1 MGSPRLVFLYGPPA
15 VGKLT
20 VARALAAREPFK
32 ILHNHVTIDPV
43 TEVLPFGTETFWHV
57 VGEFRRNLVA
67 AAAEE
72 GIDLIYTYVFA
83 PGDEQHV
90 AEITNAYEQA
100 GGRVSFVRLHAPR
113 DVLLQ
118 RVLGESRRE
127 HRKIQDTATLER
139 LLDEY
144 EDFTAV
150 AATDGLTIENTGI
163 SADEA
168 AVEILDYL
176 RRAT

>member
-1 MGSPRLVFLYGPPA
+1 VGSPRLVFLYGPPA

-32 ILHNHVTIDPV
+32 ILHNHLTIDPV
-43 TEVLPFGTETFWHV
+43 TEVLPFGTEAFWQV
-57 VGEFRRNLVA
+57 VGAFRRNLVA
-67 AAAEE
+67 AAAQE

-90 AEITNAYEQA
+90 AEITNAYEEA

-113 DVLLQ
+113 AVLLQ
-118 RVLGESRRE
+118 RVLAESRRE
-127 HRKIQDTATLER
+127 HRKIHDIATLER

-144 EDFTAV
+144 ENFTAV
-150 AATDGLTIENTGI
+150 AAANGLTVENTGS
-163 SADEA
+163 SADDA